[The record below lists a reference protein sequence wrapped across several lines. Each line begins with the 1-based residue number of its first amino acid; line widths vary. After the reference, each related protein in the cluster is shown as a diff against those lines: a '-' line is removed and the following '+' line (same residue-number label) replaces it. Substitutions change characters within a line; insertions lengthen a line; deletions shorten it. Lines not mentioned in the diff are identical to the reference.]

1 MKTIVLD
8 TDVFSFLLRAGDSR
22 AEIYKPLLRDRRI
35 ALSFVTVG
43 ELFVWPVKRGWSE
56 RKTAELEAALRAA
69 VIIPYDLAL
78 CREYGRVKA
87 SLPRGVNVPSNDL
100 WIAVSA
106 IRHSLPLLTHNAR
119 DFERVPGLTLLK
131 P

>member
-1 MKTIVLD
+1 METIVLD
-8 TDVFSFLLRAGDSR
+8 TDVFSFLLREGDSR
-22 AEIYKPLLRDRRI
+22 ADFYRPVVKGRRI

-43 ELFVWPVKRGWSE
+43 ELFVWPAKRQWSE
-56 RKTAELEAALRAA
+56 KRTAALEAALAAA

-87 SLPRGVNVPSNDL
+87 SLPRGVIVPTNDL

-106 IRHSLPLLTHNAR
+106 MRHSLPLLTHNAR
-119 DFERVPGLTLLK
+119 DFERVPGLTLLRV
-131 P
+131 